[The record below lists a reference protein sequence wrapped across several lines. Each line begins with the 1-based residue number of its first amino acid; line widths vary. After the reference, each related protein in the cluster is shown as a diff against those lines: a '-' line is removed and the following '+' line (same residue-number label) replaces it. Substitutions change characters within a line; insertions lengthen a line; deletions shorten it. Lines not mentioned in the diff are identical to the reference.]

1 MWCCSELLYA
11 WWGFFVVLGV
21 GVGFFLFLFFN
32 CFSFRGVLLK
42 GFILWFLGA
51 SSPSLHSSACV
62 ELDHALDSQ
71 SGRLA
76 LNVCSP
82 ACAYCRAKWA
92 TAVWAMPKQ
101 VPFLLTDEI
110 TIPGIKRKPSVFFGF
125 PWRASF
131 VSTVSAQGN
140 MYTLLN
146 LRVLLRCSGWWNQE

>member
-1 MWCCSELLYA
+1 MRLQSPATVPVAGHTVYYLFSFTERSTWHNWGSSLPIFFFCVWVLKEQLKSCKLHVMLQRTSVSLVGLFCSFGSGC
-11 WWGFFVVLGV
+11 WV
-21 GVGFFLFLFFN
+21 FFLFLFFN

-101 VPFLLTDEI
+101 VPF
-110 TIPGIKRKPSVFFGF
+110 
-125 PWRASF
+125 
-131 VSTVSAQGN
+131 
-140 MYTLLN
+140 
-146 LRVLLRCSGWWNQE
+146 